1 MKEGGTFP
9 FRMERGAGK
18 HFRERLASLL
28 SRSDIRVMQLL
39 EILQYGVIYMSLAF
53 VLGAGLELVFPR
65 FDEKKQWKPVAL
77 EVVLQ
82 VASFTVLVFYV
93 RKIAKLVPFMFQL
106 QWDLDGNGKIA
117 KFSPYQTT
125 EYSGEIAI
133 GLVLIASQANLL
145 KKIDLLAR
153 ELYSWYWKQEKRVR
167 AIL

>member
-1 MKEGGTFP
+1 MFP
-9 FRMERGAGK
+9 FRVERGAGK

-28 SRSDIRVMQLL
+28 STSDIRIMQVL
-39 EILQYGVIYMSLAF
+39 EILQYGVIYMALAF
-53 VLGAGLELVFPR
+53 ALGAGLELVFPR
-65 FDEKKQWKPVAL
+65 FDEKKEWKPVAL

-82 VASFTVLVFYV
+82 VLSFVVLVFYV

-117 KFSPYQTT
+117 KFRPYQTT

-153 ELYSWYWKQEKRVR
+153 ELYSWYYKQERRVR
-167 AIL
+167 AVF